1 MSPILLQTIA
11 RTISP
16 VLLLFSLILL
26 LRGHDSPGG
35 GFVGGLMA
43 ASALTLYAVAYGMRL
58 TEQAIR
64 LPPERLTALGLLLA
78 GLSGAVPLL
87 ENRPFLSAYWVEW
100 DLWGA
105 TLKLGTPLV
114 FDVGVYLVVLGA
126 TLTFVLYLRQEPS

>member
-16 VLLLFSLILL
+16 VLLLFSLVLL

-43 ASALTLYAVAYGMRL
+43 ASALTLYAIAYGMRL
-58 TEQAIR
+58 TERALR
-64 LPPERLTALGLLLA
+64 MPPERLTAFGLFIA
-78 GLSGAVPLL
+78 VLSGLPPLML
-87 ENRPFLSAYWVEW
+87 GQPFLSAYWVEW
-100 DLWGA
+100 DVLGA
-105 TLKLGTPLV
+105 TVKVGTPLV

-126 TLTFVLYLRQEPS
+126 TLTFVLYLRKERS

>member
-16 VLLLFSLILL
+16 VLLLFSLVLL
-26 LRGHDSPGG
+26 LRGHDTPGG

-58 TEQAIR
+58 TERALR
-64 LPPERLTALGLLLA
+64 MPPERLTAIGLLIA
-78 GLSGAVPLL
+78 AVSGLPPLL
-87 ENRPFLSAYWVEW
+87 LGQPFLSAYWVEW
-100 DLWGA
+100 HMLGT
-105 TLKLGTPLV
+105 TLKVGTPLV

-126 TLTFVLYLRQEPS
+126 TLTFVLYLRKERT